1 MPFVFDV
8 SEVTRMFP
16 PTEDGAVPD
25 ELALFDS
32 VAQEPA
38 RLSGD
43 TVKIYP
49 LIAAKHRHPLYKEP
63 SDGGGPV
70 YGEPFEVPAA
80 LEFMRESGTT
90 ANATEGGLSLS
101 SDAYLWIARKEID
114 EKGENLPKV
123 GDVVHFWQYA
133 PMGTVRSESFWDVVL
148 APTMGDLWSQATYTM
163 IKISLRRKSSFMA
176 SEKVVKR

>member
-1 MPFVFDV
+1 
-8 SEVTRMFP
+8 MFP
-16 PTEDGAVPD
+16 PTEDGEVPD

-43 TVKIYP
+43 TVEIYP
-49 LIAAKHRHPLYKEP
+49 LITAKHRHPLYKEP

-70 YGEPFEVPAA
+70 YGTPFRIPAA
-80 LEFMRESGTT
+80 LEYARESATT
-90 ANATEGGLSLS
+90 ATSSDAGLVS
-101 SDAYLWIARKEID
+101 STDAYLWIARKEID
-114 EKGENLPKV
+114 EKGEKLPKV

-133 PMGTVRSESFWDVVL
+133 PMGSVRSESFWDVVL

-163 IKISLRRKSSFMA
+163 IKVSLRQKSSFQA
-176 SEKVVKR
+176 SEKVIKR